1 VGKRLDSAGPEIALP
16 IVARKKELEMKVL
29 STEKS
34 KMLAI
39 QNGWSL
45 EHAQGYVDGET
56 FRRLGKTPPR
66 YAVIGIDAYSL
77 GFRAGYFERQ
87 NEEAVS
93 AGKRR
98 DLDKPADIATAR
110 VQTR

>member
-1 VGKRLDSAGPEIALP
+1 
-16 IVARKKELEMKVL
+16 MKVL

-34 KMLAI
+34 KMLAA

-66 YAVIGIDAYSL
+66 YTIVGIDPYSL
-77 GFRAGYFERQ
+77 GFRAGYFERRS
-87 NEEAVS
+87 EDAAS
-93 AGKRR
+93 GTRRR
-98 DLDKPADIATAR
+98 DSDKPVDIATAR
-110 VQTR
+110 AQTR